1 MKKIYAVLCIL
12 ALSIAFSC
20 SGDDSPQVTTFT
32 DADIAGEW
40 FLVELNSTPAI
51 DLENDGTMDTNLM
64 WQTTC
69 FDGWSLEFIPNGN
82 VLNATSADI
91 IFDPTASPTLDCTP
105 RVDSGNYSI
114 SGNDLTV
121 STTVD
126 GTVESQTLTINISN
140 DTLSFVATESDV
152 ASMFNIPDGEV
163 YSNLTSLEF
172 VLQKVD

>member
-1 MKKIYAVLCIL
+1 MFKKILFIIVLLVI
-12 ALSIAFSC
+12 ISC
-20 SGDDSPQVTTFT
+20 SGDDSPQVTTFS
-32 DADIAGEW
+32 DADVAGEW
-40 FLVELNSTPAI
+40 VLIEINSTPAI

-64 WQTTC
+64 LQTTC
-69 FDGWSLEFIPNGN
+69 FNGWGLDFIPNGN
-82 VLNATSADI
+82 VLTAFSADI
-91 IFDPTASPTLDCTP
+91 IFDPTATPTLDCTP
-105 RVDSGNYSI
+105 RTDAGNYSL

-126 GTVESQTLTINISN
+126 GTVESQTLTITVAN

-152 ASMFNIPDGEV
+152 ESMFNIPDGEI